1 MGDPIPGARISPAD
15 PRFPLRV
22 VGLMSGTS
30 HDGVDAAACELRLAG
45 DTLTLTPLGHLS
57 VPYPTALRDELVA
70 ALPPAATS
78 AEAFC
83 RLDTGIG
90 QTFADVAARAVA
102 ELCDGSADLVVS
114 HGQTLFH
121 WVSDDGPSGG
131 SAGAAADGSASAG
144 TGAASGVVRGT
155 LQIGEPAWIAEATGL
170 PVVSGL
176 RTRDVA
182 AGGQGAPL
190 VGLFDALW
198 LAGRPG
204 TAVALNL
211 GGIAN
216 VTVLSGTGG
225 TGGAPVAFDTGPA
238 CALLDAATRHVTSD
252 RLAFDADGAL
262 AARGR
267 VLPDLLARLL
277 DEPYYARPA
286 PKSTGK
292 ELFHLSY
299 LLDRVGPAEPTAE
312 DLLATLVALTAR
324 TVADA
329 VRGTATEVVAS
340 GGGTRNPVLMAA
352 LRAELPGVAVLG
364 SDELGVPSQAKEA
377 LAFAVLGWHTW
388 YGLPGVLGG
397 ATGARHA
404 SVLGSV
410 TPGPDGRYPPGRGA
424 GAERPGRLE
433 IARAV

>member
-1 MGDPIPGARISPAD
+1 MVNPIPASHISPAD
-15 PRFPLRV
+15 PQFSLRV

-30 HDGVDAAACELRLAG
+30 HDGVDAAACDLRLVG
-45 DTLTLTPLGHLS
+45 DTLTLIPLGHLS
-57 VPYPTALRDELVA
+57 APYPAVLRSELVA
-70 ALPPAATS
+70 ALPPAGTT
-78 AEAFC
+78 AEAVC
-83 RLDTGIG
+83 RLDTGVG
-90 QTFADVAARAVA
+90 QAFADVATRAVA
-102 ELCDGSADLVVS
+102 ELCGGRADLVVS

-121 WVSDDGPSGG
+121 WAP
-131 SAGAAADGSASAG
+131 AG
-144 TGAASGVVRGT
+144 GVVRGT

-190 VGLFDALW
+190 VGLFDTLW

-204 TAVALNL
+204 AVALNL

-216 VTVLSGTGG
+216 VTLLSGETPSPVSPS
-225 TGGAPVAFDTGPA
+225 TATSVAFDTGPA
-238 CALLDAATRHVTSD
+238 CALLDAATRHVTGG
-252 RLAFDADGAL
+252 RLTYDADGAL
-262 AARGR
+262 AARGQ
-267 VLPDLLARLL
+267 VLPLLLERLL

-299 LLDRVGPAEPTAE
+299 LLDRLGPTEPTAE

-329 VRGTATEVVAS
+329 VRHTATEVVAS

-352 LRAELPGVAVLG
+352 LRSELPGVAVRT

-388 YGLPGVLGG
+388 HGLPGVLPG
-397 ATGARHA
+397 ATGARHP

-410 TPGPDGRYPPGRGA
+410 TPGADGRYPPGRSAGA
-424 GAERPGRLE
+424 GRPVRLE
-433 IARAV
+433 ILPPV

>member
-1 MGDPIPGARISPAD
+1 MADQTRENPALPGETPA
-15 PRFPLRV
+15 PLRV

-30 HDGVDAAACELRLAG
+30 HDAVDAAACELRLVG
-45 DTLTLTPLGHLS
+45 DTLLLTPLGHLS
-57 VPYPTALRDELVA
+57 VPYPEQLRSELVA
-70 ALPPAATS
+70 ALPPASTALETV
-78 AEAFC
+78 C

-90 QTFADVAARAVA
+90 QIFAKVAARAVA
-102 ELCDGSADLVVS
+102 ELCASRADLVVS
-114 HGQTLFH
+114 HGQTVFH
-121 WVSDDGPSGG
+121 WTADDG
-131 SAGAAADGSASAG
+131 
-144 TGAASGVVRGT
+144 VRGT

-170 PVVSGL
+170 PVISGL

-190 VGLFDALW
+190 VSLFDALW

-204 TAVALNL
+204 SAVALNL

-216 VTVLSGTGG
+216 VTVLPSTSPLVEPSPPLVE
-225 TGGAPVAFDTGPA
+225 PVETPPAFDTGPA
-238 CALLDAATRHVTSD
+238 CALLDAATRHVTNG
-252 RLAFDADGAL
+252 RLAYDVDGAL

-267 VLPDLLARLL
+267 MLPDLLDRLL
-277 DEPYYARPA
+277 DEPYYTRPA

-292 ELFHLSY
+292 ELFHLDY
-299 LLDRVGPAEPTAE
+299 LLARMGPLRPAPEN
-312 DLLATLVALTAR
+312 LLATLVALTAR

-329 VRGTATEVVAS
+329 VRSAATEVVAS

-352 LRAELPGVAVLG
+352 LREELPGVVVRT

-388 YGLPGVLGG
+388 YGLPGVLPG
-397 ATGARHA
+397 ATGARHP

-410 TPGPDGRYPPGRGA
+410 TPGADGRFPPGRVAAVGQ
-424 GAERPGRLE
+424 PWRLE
-433 IARAV
+433 ISGPA